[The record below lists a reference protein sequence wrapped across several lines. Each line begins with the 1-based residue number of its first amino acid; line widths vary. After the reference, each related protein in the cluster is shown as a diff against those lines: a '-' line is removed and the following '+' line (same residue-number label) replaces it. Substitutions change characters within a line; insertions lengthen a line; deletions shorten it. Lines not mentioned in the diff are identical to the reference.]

1 MEAVQGHAGKFS
13 GRHHP
18 FFQCVMSQGE
28 IRQLVQKRAGP
39 ARVHVSGRRCLK
51 FFDGFV
57 QHPVIAI
64 EHFDAHAQLIV
75 AIR

>member
-1 MEAVQGHAGKFS
+1 
-13 GRHHP
+13 
-18 FFQCVMSQGE
+18 MSQGE